1 MSNSDPDLTRE
12 AEHVRAE
19 NERSLNALSRA
30 IQFSQGQF
38 SLILVRCNYRS
49 LRDRLIQGLQEI
61 CPVPVQTI
69 TLPESAKT
77 LFTTIQ
83 KELEGEELGGK
94 RREACWSPV
103 ARDPLSSF
111 TTQNSS
117 PSPPLFPAA
126 ALFILGL
133 ESVTALDSVLIS
145 ANQVRDEFPKHL
157 KCPLVLWVNDWV
169 LQKLNRLAPDFKSW
183 AGNSVI
189 DFEMAIVDLIDSLR
203 NHTNQLFADILNS
216 GDEQFPP
223 NWAAAPPTNSLHRT
237 ELEFALN
244 RIIRSGYT
252 LDPSLRASI
261 DFLLGQEAHSQTE
274 LETARQYY
282 ERSLEFWQS
291 KMGSE
296 FVSELRTQNFIPH
309 PPTPSI
315 PPLYPPIP
323 YTLHPAPFT
332 ERAACVLVYLGLL
345 WRSNAV
351 LQRAIYQAAC
361 RNARNYFQQSRELFE
376 HINRQDLIAKF
387 ITAEAEVL
395 QKLGLWDE
403 LEDLAKKALVLHKLY
418 KDLVRQARDHGF
430 LAEVA
435 IARTHWAEAKHHLEA
450 ARRLLEAAEDILA
463 EHDQPYP
470 HLETSLEIANRYHS
484 SWYLL
489 LLAKAEAHLGQRVA
503 AIAHLEEAR
512 DHTFPR
518 NDPLLYIQILETLR
532 HFYYDD
538 RRYLEAFRTKQLQ
551 RSLEQQYGFRAF
563 VGALRLE
570 AQQPLVLPHSIDTEM
585 LLAQEIAASGRQQDV
600 NRLIAR
606 LGRNDYKLTVIH
618 GPSGVGKSS
627 IVSAGLIPALKERVI
642 GDRVALPILLNV
654 YNDWQTALANKLE
667 AIRAENQPPASENQ
681 LPTSD
686 NQQPTS
692 ENQPQTSNLQSP
704 TSGNQLQNST
714 PHPHNSELRIQNSK
728 LNHPSPPSPF
738 PPLTTT
744 LQSLT
749 TQFPPLLPVLIFD
762 QFEEFFFV
770 YETIPQRLPFY
781 NFLSDCIN
789 LPYVKV
795 ILCLREDY
803 LHYLLEFQRLTNLDI
818 INNDILSKEIRYP
831 LGDFSPK
838 DARSVIKSLSDR
850 AQFYMEDELIDA
862 LVHDL
867 ATGTNEVRP
876 IELQVV
882 GAQLQAE
889 GINTLAEYRQK
900 GPKEKLVERSLES
913 VVHDCGPENEDVARI
928 VLFLLTNE
936 NGTRPL
942 KTKEDL
948 EADLVDLGM
957 THDIA
962 KLDLVLE
969 VLVGSGLA
977 FEIPEMPASLY
988 QLVHDYLVSFI
999 RNHYKTGLL
1008 EELEREQERRK
1019 LVEEKLNTELKQ
1031 RLAVEEK
1038 LNLELKQRLQVEQ
1051 ERNAVVQQQLDW
1063 SYVAG
1068 AIFVGFALL
1077 AGVLLARVL

>member
-1 MSNSDPDLTRE
+1 MTNSNPDPTRE
-12 AEHVRAE
+12 AEDVQAE

-30 IQFSQGQF
+30 IQFSQGEF
-38 SLILVRCNYRS
+38 SLILVRCNYSS
-49 LRDRLIQGLQEI
+49 LRDRLIQCLQEI
-61 CPVPVQTI
+61 CPVPIQTF

-83 KELEGEELGGK
+83 KELEGEAAGGGSQESGGHSELK
-94 RREACWSPV
+94 
-103 ARDPLSSF
+103 
-111 TTQNSS
+111 TQNSKLS
-117 PSPPLFPAA
+117 PPIPPSPHLPPA
-126 ALFILGL
+126 LLVLGL
-133 ESVTALDSVLIS
+133 ESVTNLDSVLIS
-145 ANQVRDEFPKHL
+145 ANQVRGEFPKHL
-157 KCPLVLWVNDWV
+157 KRPLVLWVNDWV

-189 DFEMAIVDLIDSLR
+189 DFEMAIADLIDSLR
-203 NHTNQLFADILNS
+203 DHTNRLFADILNS

-223 NWAAAPPTNSLHRT
+223 NWAAAPPTNSLRRT

-244 RIIRSGYT
+244 RIIRSGHT
-252 LDPSLRASI
+252 LDASLRASI

-274 LETARQYY
+274 LETARQCY

-291 KMGSE
+291 KMGNEFIETGLPDGSE
-296 FVSELRTQNFIPH
+296 IEQEQSDNSSQEPGARRREAEFKTQNSDLK
-309 PPTPSI
+309 TQNS
-315 PPLYPPIP
+315 PPLYPSIP
-323 YTLHPAPFT
+323 CTLHPAPYT

-351 LQRAIYQAAC
+351 LQRAIYQVAC

-376 HINRQDLIAKF
+376 HINRQDLVAKF

-403 LEDLAKKALVLHKLY
+403 LEGLAKKALVLHKLY

-435 IARTHWAEAKHHLEA
+435 IARSHWAEAKHHLEA
-450 ARRLLEAAEDILA
+450 ARRLLETAEQILA
-463 EHDQPYP
+463 KHDQPHP

-489 LLAKAEAHLGQRVA
+489 LLAKTEAYLGQRAA

-512 DHTFPR
+512 DHTFPK

-570 AQQPLVLPHSIDTEM
+570 AQQPLALPHSIDTET

-627 IVSAGLIPALKERVI
+627 IVSAGLVPALKERVI
-642 GDRVALPILLNV
+642 GDRIALPILLNV
-654 YNDWQTALANKLE
+654 YTDWQTALVKKLE
-667 AIRAENQPPASENQ
+667 TIGGTA
-681 LPTSD
+681 PTH
-686 NQQPTS
+686 PTIHS
-692 ENQPQTSNLQSP
+692 
-704 TSGNQLQNST
+704 ST
-714 PHPHNSELRIQNSK
+714 LSS
-728 LNHPSPPSPF
+728 
-738 PPLTTT
+738 LTET

-749 TQFPPLLPVLIFD
+749 NQFPPLLPVLIFD

-770 YETIPQRLPFY
+770 YETIPHRRPFY
-781 NFLSDCIN
+781 NFLSDCLN

-803 LHYLLEFQRLTNLDI
+803 LHYLLEFQRLANLDI
-818 INNDILSKEIRYP
+818 INNDILSKDIRYP
-831 LGDFSPK
+831 LGDFTPE

-850 AQFYMEDELIDA
+850 AQFYMEGELVDA

-867 ATGTNEVRP
+867 ATETGEVRP

-900 GPKEKLVERSLES
+900 GPKEKLVQRSLEA

-977 FEIPEMPASLY
+977 FEIPEMPANLY

-999 RNHYKTGLL
+999 RNQYKTGLV
-1008 EELEREQERRK
+1008 EELEREREQRK
-1019 LVEEKLNTELKQ
+1019 LIEEKLSTELQQRLTAEEKQ
-1031 RLAVEEK
+1031 RKSEEE
-1038 LNLELKQRLQVEQ
+1038 LNAALRQRLQEARKTLLILV
-1051 ERNAVVQQQLDW
+1051 LL
-1063 SYVAG
+1063 G
-1068 AIFVGFALL
+1068 ALL
-1077 AGVLLARVL
+1077 AIAAISALSFG